1 MPLFDFY
8 IMVDWSG
15 AARRVGMR
23 ADSIWIAFGSV
34 EDESPKTLSPFSR
47 SEAIDLVRKL
57 LHTQLSEEH
66 RTLVCFDFAYGFPR
80 DFAAALQAAT
90 GAADHT
96 LPWLAVWEFLRS
108 EIIDDEGTTSDRK
121 PSNRSNRFEV
131 ANKVNSLLSESEDSC
146 GPFWCASTEAAYQY
160 LPQTRPQQPFQ
171 SAQGFLIQPLRLTD
185 LRARSGTPF
194 RLYGTAS
201 VGSQTLTGIPRLH
214 ELRFAREFAQRS
226 VIWPFE
232 TGWATKAKW
241 LREGVSIV
249 HAEIFP
255 SLREPLAD
263 AIKDRGQVRSMWE
276 WACELDRQDLL
287 WFEFARP
294 IEIDPGSPED
304 VAVQLTEGWI
314 LGSSPMVRHQ

>member
-1 MPLFDFY
+1 
-8 IMVDWSG
+8 MVDWSG

-34 EDESPKTLSPFSR
+34 EDESRKTLSPFSR
-47 SEAIDLVRKL
+47 SEAIHLVREL
-57 LHTQLSEEH
+57 LHTQSSEGR
-66 RTLVCFDFAYGFPR
+66 RTLLCFDFAYAFPR

-90 GAADHT
+90 GVADHT

-131 ANKVNSLLSESEDSC
+131 ANKVNSLLSESADSS

-171 SAQGFLIQPLRLTD
+171 SGQGFLIQPLRLTD

-214 ELRFAREFAQRS
+214 ELRFTREFAQRS

-276 WACELDRQDLL
+276 WACELDRQELL

-294 IEIDPGSPED
+294 AEIEPGTPED
-304 VAVQLTEGWI
+304 IAVQLTEGWI
-314 LGSSPMVRHQ
+314 LGSSPTVRHH

>member
-1 MPLFDFY
+1 M
-8 IMVDWSG
+8 
-15 AARRVGMR
+15 RV
-23 ADSIWIAFGSV
+23 DSIWIAFGNA
-34 EDESPKTLSPFSR
+34 EDEAPETVSPFSR
-47 SEAIDLVRKL
+47 SEAVHLVREL
-57 LHTQLSEEH
+57 LRTQLSEER

-96 LPWLAVWEFLRS
+96 LPWLAVWEFLRN

-121 PSNRSNRFEV
+121 SSNRSNRFEV
-131 ANKVNSLLSESEDSC
+131 ANKINSLLSETVDLC
-146 GPFWCASTEAAYQY
+146 GPFWCASAEAAYQY
-160 LPQTRPQQPFQ
+160 LPQTRPQQPFH
-171 SAQGFLIQPLRLTD
+171 SAQGFLIQPLRFTD

-214 ELRFAREFAQRS
+214 ELRFALQFAQRS

-241 LREGVSIV
+241 LRKGISIV
-249 HAEIFP
+249 YAEIYP
-255 SLREPLAD
+255 SVLEPLAD

-276 WACELDRQDLL
+276 WACKLDRQDLL

-294 IEIDPGSPED
+294 VEIDPGSPED
-304 VAVQLTEGWI
+304 IAVQLMEGWI
-314 LGSSPMVRHQ
+314 LGSSPTVRHQ

>member
-15 AARRVGMR
+15 AARRRGLR
-23 ADSIWIAFGSV
+23 ADSIWVAFGSI
-34 EDESPKTLSPFSR
+34 EDENPKTLSPFSR
-47 SEAIDLVRKL
+47 SEATHLVREL
-57 LHTQLSEEH
+57 LRAQLRAGH
-66 RTLVCFDFAYGFPR
+66 RALLCFDFAYGFPR
-80 DFAAALQAAT
+80 DFAAALQSAT
-90 GAADHT
+90 GGADHV
-96 LPWLAVWEFLRS
+96 LPWLAVWEFLRN
-108 EIIDDEGTTSDRK
+108 EINDDEGTSLDRK

-131 ANKVNSLLSESEDSC
+131 ANKLNSLLSESADSR
-146 GPFWCASTEAAYQY
+146 GPFWCASTEGAYQY

-171 SAQGFLIQPLRLTD
+171 SAQGFLIQPLRFTD

-201 VGSQTLTGIPRLH
+201 VGGQTLTGIPRLH
-214 ELRFAREFAQRS
+214 ELRFAPDFAQRS

-232 TGWATKAKW
+232 TGWATKAGW
-241 LREGVSIV
+241 LRQGISIV
-249 HAEIFP
+249 HAEIYP
-255 SLREPLAD
+255 SVRGPLAD

-294 IEIDPGSPED
+294 VEIEPGSPED
-304 VAVQLTEGWI
+304 IAVQLTEGWI
-314 LGSSPMVRHQ
+314 LGSSPTIRHQ